1 MKPNLDDLFAL
12 LAVARSGG
20 FREAARGT
28 GGSPSTLSESVRRL
42 EKQLGV
48 RLLNRSTCSI
58 ALTEAGAR
66 LVERLTPALTEVEA
80 AIDVV
85 NQFRDRP
92 AGWLR
97 LNVPVAAVRLILP
110 SILPPFLAA
119 YPDIRVEVTAQES
132 LVDILAQGFDAGIRY
147 EERLEK
153 DMIAVP
159 IGPRRQRAAVAASPA
174 YLDKFGRPNHPRE
187 LLDHHC
193 LGARFASG
201 AMVPWEFE
209 REGEVVRVEPDGQL
223 VVGIGETTQLAVE
236 VATQGGGIV
245 GLFEDWLQPYFDSG
259 ALEPVLKDWWSSFTG
274 PYLYYPSRAYLPAPL
289 RAFVDFVA
297 LQRAIG
303 S

>member
-1 MKPNLDDLFAL
+1 MTPNLDDLFAL

-48 RLLNRSTCSI
+48 RLLNRSTRSI
-58 ALTEAGAR
+58 ALTEAGTR
-66 LVERLTPALTEVEA
+66 LMERLTPALTEVEA

-92 AGWLR
+92 VGWLR
-97 LNVPVAAVRLILP
+97 LNVPVAAVRLVLP

-147 EERLEK
+147 EERLQK

-187 LLDHHC
+187 LLNHHC
-193 LGARFASG
+193 LRARFASG

-209 REGEVVRVEPDGQL
+209 LDGEVVRVEADGQL
-223 VVGIGETTQLAVE
+223 VTSIGETTQLAVE
-236 VATQGGGIV
+236 VATKGAGIV
-245 GLFEDWLQPYFDSG
+245 CLFEEWLQPYFDSG
-259 ALEPVLKDWWSSFTG
+259 ALEPVLKEWWPSFVG

-297 LQRAIG
+297 SQRDAG
-303 S
+303 